1 MLAPGEFLTTPVRE
15 GATEAPAGREAVPPP
30 APAPAPVA
38 EREKPESQ
46 SFLMILLRALGA
58 IHT

>member
-1 MLAPGEFLTTPVRE
+1 MLAPGELLTTPIRE
-15 GATEAPAGREAVPPP
+15 GQAPPPAGSDAAPPPEP
-30 APAPAPVA
+30 APAPIA
-38 EREKPESQ
+38 ERENPDPQ